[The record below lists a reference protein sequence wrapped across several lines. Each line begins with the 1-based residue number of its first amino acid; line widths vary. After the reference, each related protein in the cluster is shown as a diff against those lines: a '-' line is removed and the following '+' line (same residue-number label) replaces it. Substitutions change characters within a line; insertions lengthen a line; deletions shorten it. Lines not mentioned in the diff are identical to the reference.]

1 MVAPAGLD
9 IPWVE
14 HIIGDCETC
23 TGTPDLSLEDA
34 TPGAADVS
42 TGRRRPIFQV
52 LSDRNYRLFWPAG
65 TGLQIGR
72 WMWMIVSGYMM
83 LQLTD
88 SVFSTAMV
96 GVAFTAPMLFGGVL
110 SGIVADA
117 FNRRYVVM
125 AVLAANS
132 LLATAAALLVFM
144 GLLVE
149 WHILAFSLLIGMSHT
164 LDQVAR
170 RTFVADLVNRE
181 SLHSAFALDQMGQ
194 TVGVMVGP
202 LLGGV
207 ILGVASEE
215 GFQNV
220 GWSYLAVALFYLA
233 ALVLVSLIRPSRKQT
248 LVSVGVHSFFRV
260 TAEGFRALMGNR
272 ALIGVVGVTVILNL
286 AFPSHRSLIPV
297 FAEKVLLVSPTAMGA
312 LGAAQGIGSI
322 IGSSFIASRRN
333 IQRKS
338 RYYYTGA
345 MIGMGFLALFGLS
358 TTYALS
364 FIALVLAGVGMSGFR
379 VDASDDGAALHRRED
394 AGPCDGDHEH
404 VHRGHAAGYAG
415 SGGSGGVAGP
425 GHCGDGNRG
434 FRGGADRH
442 LVVLL
447 QGDAQGVGRR
457 C

>member
-1 MVAPAGLD
+1 M
-9 IPWVE
+9 
-14 HIIGDCETC
+14 
-23 TGTPDLSLEDA
+23 SLEDA
-34 TPGAADVS
+34 TPGAAEAS
-42 TGRRRPIFQV
+42 TGRRRPIIQV

-83 LQLTD
+83 LQITD

-260 TAEGFRALMGNR
+260 TAEGFSALMGSR

-297 FAEKVLLVSPTAMGA
+297 FAEKVLLVDPTAMGA

-345 MIGMGFLALFGLS
+345 MIGMGLLALFGLS

-364 FIALVLAGVGMSGFR
+364 FLALVLAGVGMSGFGSMQATMVLLSTDEKMRGR
-379 VDASDDGAALHRRED
+379 VMGIMSMFIGVMPL
-394 AGPCDGDHEH
+394 GTL
-404 VHRGHAAGYAG
+404 VL
-415 SGGSGGVAGP
+415 GGLAEWLGP
-425 GHCGDGNRG
+425 GPAVTVIAASG
-434 FRGGADRH
+434 
-442 LVVLL
+442 VVLT
-447 QGDAQGVGRR
+447 AIWSYFCKEMRKV
-457 C
+457 

>member
-1 MVAPAGLD
+1 M
-9 IPWVE
+9 
-14 HIIGDCETC
+14 
-23 TGTPDLSLEDA
+23 SLEDA
-34 TPGAADVS
+34 TPGSDVS

-260 TAEGFRALMGNR
+260 TAEGFRALMGSR

-297 FAEKVLLVSPTAMGA
+297 FAEKVLLVGPTAMGA

-322 IGSSFIASRRN
+322 MGSSFIASRRN
-333 IQRKS
+333 IQLKVSLLLYRRNDWHGVPGS
-338 RYYYTGA
+338 VRVVHHLRHSP
-345 MIGMGFLALFGLS
+345 FLPWCWP
-358 TTYALS
+358 
-364 FIALVLAGVGMSGFR
+364 V
-379 VDASDDGAALHRRED
+379 
-394 AGPCDGDHEH
+394 
-404 VHRGHAAGYAG
+404 
-415 SGGSGGVAGP
+415 
-425 GHCGDGNRG
+425 
-434 FRGGADRH
+434 
-442 LVVLL
+442 
-447 QGDAQGVGRR
+447 
-457 C
+457 

>member
-1 MVAPAGLD
+1 M
-9 IPWVE
+9 
-14 HIIGDCETC
+14 
-23 TGTPDLSLEDA
+23 SLEDA
-34 TPGAADVS
+34 IPGAAEMS

-65 TGLQIGR
+65 TGLQMGR
-72 WMWMIVSGYMM
+72 WMWMLVSTYMVF
-83 LQLTD
+83 QLTD
-88 SVFSTAMV
+88 SVFSTALV

-149 WHILAFSLLIGMSHT
+149 WHVLAFSLLIGTSHT

-181 SLHSAFALDQMGQ
+181 SLYSAFALDQMGH
-194 TVGVMVGP
+194 TVGVMIGP

-207 ILGVASEE
+207 ILEVAPED

-233 ALVLVSLIRPSRKQT
+233 ALALVSLIRPSRKQT
-248 LVSVGVHSFFRV
+248 LVSVGVDSFFRV

-272 ALIGVVGVTVILNL
+272 ALIGVVGVTVLLNL
-286 AFPSHRSLIPV
+286 AFPPHRSLIPV
-297 FAEKVLLVSPTAMGA
+297 FAEKVLLVGPTAMGA

-345 MIGMGFLALFGLS
+345 MIGMGFLTLFGLS
-358 TTYALS
+358 NVYALS
-364 FIALVLAGVGMSGFR
+364 FLALILAGVGMSGFGSMQATMVLLSTDEKMRGR
-379 VDASDDGAALHRRED
+379 VMGIMSMFIGVMPLGTLVLGVLAERLGPGTAVAAIAAL
-394 AGPCDGDHEH
+394 G
-404 VHRGHAAGYAG
+404 
-415 SGGSGGVAGP
+415 
-425 GHCGDGNRG
+425 
-434 FRGGADRH
+434 
-442 LVVLL
+442 VVLT
-447 QGDAQGVGRR
+447 AVWSYFSKEMRKV
-457 C
+457 

>member
-1 MVAPAGLD
+1 M
-9 IPWVE
+9 
-14 HIIGDCETC
+14 
-23 TGTPDLSLEDA
+23 SLEDA
-34 TPGAADVS
+34 VPGAAEAS
-42 TGRRRPIFQV
+42 TGRKRPIFQV

-72 WMWMIVSGYMM
+72 WMWMLVSGYMM
-83 LQLTD
+83 LQITD
-88 SVFSTAMV
+88 SVFSTALV

-132 LLATAAALLVFM
+132 LLATAAALLVFS

-149 WHILAFSLLIGMSHT
+149 WHILGFSLLIGTSHT

-170 RTFVADLVNRE
+170 RTFVADLVNRD
-181 SLHSAFALDQMGQ
+181 SLHTAFALDQMGQ
-194 TVGVMVGP
+194 TVGVMTGP

-207 ILGVASEE
+207 ILGFASED

-220 GWSYLAVALFYLA
+220 GWSYLVVALFYLA

-248 LVSVGVHSFFRV
+248 LVSVGVHSFVRV

-286 AFPSHRSLIPV
+286 AFPPHRSLIPV
-297 FAEKVLLVSPTAMGA
+297 FAEKVLLVGPTAMGA

-333 IQRKS
+333 IRLKS

-345 MIGMGFLALFGLS
+345 MIGMGFLTLFGLS
-358 TTYALS
+358 TSYPLS
-364 FIALVLAGVGMSGFR
+364 FLALVLAGIGMSGFGSMQATMVLLSTDEKMRGR
-379 VDASDDGAALHRRED
+379 VMGIMSMFIGVMPLGTLALGALAEWL
-394 AGPCDGDHEH
+394 
-404 VHRGHAAGYAG
+404 
-415 SGGSGGVAGP
+415 GP
-425 GHCGDGNRG
+425 GTAVAVMAASG
-434 FRGGADRH
+434 
-442 LVVLL
+442 VVLT
-447 QGDAQGVGRR
+447 AIWAYFSKEMRKV
-457 C
+457 

>member
-1 MVAPAGLD
+1 M
-9 IPWVE
+9 
-14 HIIGDCETC
+14 
-23 TGTPDLSLEDA
+23 SLEDA
-34 TPGAADVS
+34 IPGAAEVS
-42 TGRRRPIFQV
+42 AGRKRPIFQV

-72 WMWMIVSGYMM
+72 WMWMLVSGYMM
-83 LQLTD
+83 LQITD
-88 SVFSTAMV
+88 SVFSTALV

-132 LLATAAALLVFM
+132 LLATAAALLVFS

-149 WHILAFSLLIGMSHT
+149 WHILGFSLLIGTSHT

-170 RTFVADLVNRE
+170 RTFVADLVNRD
-181 SLHSAFALDQMGQ
+181 SLHTAFALDQMGQ
-194 TVGVMVGP
+194 TVGVMTGP

-207 ILGVASEE
+207 ILGFASED

-220 GWSYLAVALFYLA
+220 GWSYLVVALFYLA

-286 AFPSHRSLIPV
+286 AFPPHRSLIPV
-297 FAEKVLLVSPTAMGA
+297 FAEKVLLVGPTAMGA

-333 IQRKS
+333 IRLKS

-345 MIGMGFLALFGLS
+345 MVGMGFLTLFGLS
-358 TTYALS
+358 TSYPLS
-364 FIALVLAGVGMSGFR
+364 FLALVLAGIGMSGFGSMQATMVLLSTDEKMRGR
-379 VDASDDGAALHRRED
+379 VMGIMSMFIGVMPLGTLALGALAEWL
-394 AGPCDGDHEH
+394 
-404 VHRGHAAGYAG
+404 
-415 SGGSGGVAGP
+415 GP
-425 GHCGDGNRG
+425 GPAVAVMAASG
-434 FRGGADRH
+434 
-442 LVVLL
+442 VVLT
-447 QGDAQGVGRR
+447 AIWAYFSKEMRKV
-457 C
+457 

>member
-1 MVAPAGLD
+1 M
-9 IPWVE
+9 
-14 HIIGDCETC
+14 
-23 TGTPDLSLEDA
+23 SLEDA
-34 TPGAADVS
+34 IPGAAEVS
-42 TGRRRPIFQV
+42 AGRKRPIFQV

-72 WMWMIVSGYMM
+72 WMWMLVSGYMM
-83 LQLTD
+83 LQITD
-88 SVFSTAMV
+88 SVFSTALV

-125 AVLAANS
+125 VVLAANS
-132 LLATAAALLVFM
+132 LLATAAALLVFS

-149 WHILAFSLLIGMSHT
+149 WHILGFSLLIGTSHT

-170 RTFVADLVNRE
+170 RTFVADLVNRD
-181 SLHSAFALDQMGQ
+181 SLHTAFALDQMGQ
-194 TVGVMVGP
+194 TVGVMTGP

-207 ILGVASEE
+207 ILGFASED

-220 GWSYLAVALFYLA
+220 GWSYLVVALFYLA

-286 AFPSHRSLIPV
+286 AFPPHRSLIPV
-297 FAEKVLLVSPTAMGA
+297 FAEKVLLVGPTAMGA

-333 IQRKS
+333 IRLKS

-345 MIGMGFLALFGLS
+345 MVGMGFLTLFGLS
-358 TTYALS
+358 TSYPLS
-364 FIALVLAGVGMSGFR
+364 FLALVLAGIGMSGFGSMQATMVLLSTDEKMRGR
-379 VDASDDGAALHRRED
+379 VMGIMSMFIGVMPLGTLALGALAEWL
-394 AGPCDGDHEH
+394 
-404 VHRGHAAGYAG
+404 
-415 SGGSGGVAGP
+415 GP
-425 GHCGDGNRG
+425 GPAVAVMAASG
-434 FRGGADRH
+434 
-442 LVVLL
+442 VVLT
-447 QGDAQGVGRR
+447 AIWAYFSKEMRKV
-457 C
+457 